1 MMNDT
6 YERHCRLLLR
16 AYPPRYRLARE
27 AELLGTLLDAAPPGA
42 SRPSTGE
49 AWDIVRGGLLTRLR
63 DRPPLHHWLAYRL
76 FAKRVPDR
84 YRMWVRDDALGRFH
98 FLRRNLCG
106 HLEGIG
112 LLVLMMVLSGP
123 GLTALTDPELL
134 LPPRTGQWVL
144 LAVLVLGTLNPM
156 YSRRYR
162 TRTLHKHRFAA
173 DGTDLLPPPPLPGVP
188 SGS

>member
-6 YERHCRLLLR
+6 YERHSRLLLR
-16 AYPPRYRLARE
+16 TYPPRYRDARE
-27 AELLGTLLDAAPPGA
+27 AELIGTLLDAAPPGA
-42 SRPSTGE
+42 TRPSMGE

-112 LLVLMMVLSGP
+112 LFVLMMVLSGP
-123 GLTALTDPELL
+123 GFTALMEPGLL
-134 LPPRTGQWVL
+134 LPPQPGPWIL
-144 LAVLVLGTLNPM
+144 LAVLVLGIFNPL

-173 DGTDLLPPPPLPGVP
+173 DGTELPALPGAP
-188 SGS
+188 SGA